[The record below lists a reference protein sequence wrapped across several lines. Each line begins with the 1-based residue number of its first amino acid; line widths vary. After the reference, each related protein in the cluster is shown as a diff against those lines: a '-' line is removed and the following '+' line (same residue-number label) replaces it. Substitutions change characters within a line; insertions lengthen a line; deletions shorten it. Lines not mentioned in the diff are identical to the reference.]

1 MTFCGDASSWA
12 KVSFLLVIT
21 ALGLHTT
28 GFATNAWMTR
38 TTVRDKYNFMI
49 GLWKMT
55 NCSGYYQAPCQ
66 DASFPGSYYNHL
78 VIATRAFASSTL
90 IMLFVASAMTGFYV
104 ASERARTRGLAIAI
118 IVVDFVGGV
127 FSLTGIVVWVTSLP
141 AWHYP
146 NWSMGLVVLALA
158 LVIISGVLLI
168 PDIREYD
175 YRDRLL
181 VKPYVET
188 QRITS
193 KGLQPMV
200 ANTKFRM
207 SDGRDKLSKLYD
219 YEREIGNTPDVPQIS
234 YNLPHR
240 KATQSPV
247 PYYTSAL
254 NKGRQD
260 AASNEF

>member
-55 NCSGYYQAPCQ
+55 NCSGYYQAPCE
-66 DASFPGSYYNHL
+66 DTSFPGSYYSNL
-78 VIATRAFASSTL
+78 VIMTRAFASSAL
-90 IMLFVASAMTGFYV
+90 IIVFVTCAMTGFYV
-104 ASERARTRGLAIAI
+104 GSERARTRGLAITI
-118 IVVDFVGGV
+118 IVVDFVGAAFAV
-127 FSLTGIVVWVTSLP
+127 AGIVAWIISLP

-146 NWSMGLVVLALA
+146 NWSMGLVVLALV
-158 LVIISGVLLI
+158 LVIIAGVLLI
-168 PDIREYD
+168 PDVREYD

-181 VKPYVET
+181 VKPFVKT

-193 KGLQPMV
+193 KGLQPIV
-200 ANTKFRM
+200 ANTKFQM
-207 SDGRDKLSKLYD
+207 NDGRDKFSKLYHYD
-219 YEREIGNTPDVPQIS
+219 RDMGNTPDVPRIS
-234 YNLPHR
+234 DNLPH
-240 KATQSPV
+240 K
-247 PYYTSAL
+247 
-254 NKGRQD
+254 
-260 AASNEF
+260 